1 MLYITISNE
10 SLIKHNVYYD
20 CSVVGALGPIMVSP
34 QYVGNGYQSAMMD
47 VLEEYCKKINK
58 KYIYAKVAEDN
69 IYSLN
74 NMLKS
79 NYKIVDRYIN
89 ERGKNIALLK
99 EIKM

>member
-1 MLYITISNE
+1 
-10 SLIKHNVYYD
+10 
-20 CSVVGALGPIMVSP
+20 
-34 QYVGNGYQSAMMD
+34 MD